1 MSNLKDNAKIKVES
15 LQINEEEWAAVDQI
29 TGDGLNTIATK
40 LGSNTAEES
49 WMPFIAIG
57 DGLPLP
63 SSEDKVLASEIHR
76 KRGIVTIINNTYFI
90 EATFG
95 KDEPTADCWIREV
108 GIFDAVTGGK
118 MGARWLLVDEVWKEY
133 DEEIYIKIAIS
144 ILIG

>member
-1 MSNLKDNAKIKVES
+1 MSNLNDIAKVKHES
-15 LQINEEEWAAVDQI
+15 LQINGEEWVVIDQI

-57 DGLPLP
+57 DGLPSP
-63 SSEDKVLASEIHR
+63 SSEDKTLASEIHR
-76 KRGIVTIINNTYFI
+76 KRGTVTIINNTYFI
-90 EATFG
+90 EADFG

-108 GIFDAVTGGK
+108 GIFDAASGGK
-118 MGARWLLVDEVWKEY
+118 MGARWTLVDEVLKEF
-133 DEEIYIKIAIS
+133 DVEVYIKIAIS